1 MIGSLKAQP
10 PRHESAVRC
19 GVRIRSL
26 RRQRR
31 MTLEAVGKKAGF
43 TKQQIG
49 RVEAGIVNAPLDTLV
64 RIAEALG
71 VNVREFFQ
79 DDDGASLFEV
89 GLSLEGMLLRDILA
103 AMFHSPYV
111 PMLGVI

>member
-1 MIGSLKAQP
+1 M
-10 PRHESAVRC
+10 
-19 GVRIRSL
+19 RSL

-79 DDDGASLFEV
+79 DDDGTPLFDAALPLEV
-89 GLSLEGMLLRDILA
+89 KLLRDLLA
-103 AMFHSPYV
+103 TFQRDYV